1 MIRKERPLKKVE
13 QMAKMVDPGI
23 EVYYGNNSE
32 IKRLSKKKVTDP
44 LLMISD
50 EKPQQG
56 EKKDE

>member
-13 QMAKMVDPGI
+13 QMAKMIDPNI
-23 EVYYGNNSE
+23 EVYYGNGSE
-32 IKRLSKKKVTDP
+32 IKRLSKKKVADP

-50 EKPQQG
+50 EQPQQG